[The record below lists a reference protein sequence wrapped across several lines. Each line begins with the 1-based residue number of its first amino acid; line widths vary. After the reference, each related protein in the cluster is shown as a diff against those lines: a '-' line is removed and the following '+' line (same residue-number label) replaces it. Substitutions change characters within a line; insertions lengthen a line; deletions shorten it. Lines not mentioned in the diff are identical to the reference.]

1 MKSADKSKEKKSKE
15 MKTKDVSSESGD
27 YLGIGNGG
35 DDTAIHGS
43 YSCEGLQDISIEV
56 YVAHG
61 QVEIT
66 MKGPQ
71 GEWFAFGFGSY
82 RMEGTY
88 AIIAG
93 DNCVNDYI
101 LSKGTEYGDQS
112 DNKVAESPLTIL
124 SDESD
129 GFYRTIKIQRPRD
142 HPDTF
147 SFPSD
152 VGEVPIISAKAAYN
166 MHKLSYHGNN
176 RTPDRLKLQRVAGG
190 SSGGG
195 GDYEHYTLPPSRKPT
210 PRPTQR
216 PTFPPPTKKPT
227 ARPTHKPTPRPT
239 MRPTPKPTPRP
250 PTKPPTTPWPTPKP
264 THSSC
269 CIPKPEQGQDGYQ
282 HAARHHDHP
291 MTCDDASYS
300 RTICEKL
307 LNSKGLYRCDWHQG
321 PECYAQEAAA
331 LEQNKIEA
339 EQWEKETQIR
349 LEKEENEKKIYEKA
363 ERERLE
369 REQLEAEQWQK
380 EMEEGE
386 REMARIEEERR
397 IEDELWEKQQRKE
410 EERRIEDEL
419 WEKQQ

>member
-101 LSKGTEYGDQS
+101 LSKSTVNGDQS
-112 DNKVAESPLTIL
+112 DNKIDASVSPITVI

-129 GFYRTIKIQRPRD
+129 GFYRTIRIQRPRD

-147 SFPSD
+147 SFP
-152 VGEVPIISAKAAYN
+152 
-166 MHKLSYHGNN
+166 
-176 RTPDRLKLQRVAGG
+176 
-190 SSGGG
+190 
-195 GDYEHYTLPPSRKPT
+195 
-210 PRPTQR
+210 
-216 PTFPPPTKKPT
+216 
-227 ARPTHKPTPRPT
+227 
-239 MRPTPKPTPRP
+239 
-250 PTKPPTTPWPTPKP
+250 
-264 THSSC
+264 
-269 CIPKPEQGQDGYQ
+269 
-282 HAARHHDHP
+282 
-291 MTCDDASYS
+291 
-300 RTICEKL
+300 
-307 LNSKGLYRCDWHQG
+307 
-321 PECYAQEAAA
+321 
-331 LEQNKIEA
+331 
-339 EQWEKETQIR
+339 
-349 LEKEENEKKIYEKA
+349 
-363 ERERLE
+363 
-369 REQLEAEQWQK
+369 
-380 EMEEGE
+380 
-386 REMARIEEERR
+386 
-397 IEDELWEKQQRKE
+397 
-410 EERRIEDEL
+410 
-419 WEKQQ
+419 